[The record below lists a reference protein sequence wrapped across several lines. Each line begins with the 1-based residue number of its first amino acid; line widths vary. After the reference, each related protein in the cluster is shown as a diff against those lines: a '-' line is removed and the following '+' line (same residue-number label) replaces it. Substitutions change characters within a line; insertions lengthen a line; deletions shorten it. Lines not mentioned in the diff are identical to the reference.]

1 MKKILQKLHKIQTE
15 VEKMEKDG
23 YNDFQNY
30 NYLSETQVTLKI
42 KKLLDENKVI
52 FNHSSQITNVITFQN
67 AKGLTN
73 FLTNILVKYSFYDI
87 ESGEKMRGEV
97 CGQGTDSG
105 DKGVYKA
112 ITGAIKYIF
121 MKNFLIPTGDDPEN
135 EKQTSRP
142 TNRQTYQPKAN
153 QQFKQKQ
160 EAPKNLGVCQK
171 CGAEMVYNP
180 KTGNNFCKDKCW
192 LNKKQEQPEEFQ
204 DDIKIENIPF

>member
-1 MKKILQKLHKIQTE
+1 MKNILKKLHKIQTE

-52 FNHSSQITNVITFQN
+52 FNHSSQFTNVITFQN

-135 EKQTSRP
+135 EKKPISQP
-142 TNRQTYQPKAN
+142 TYQPVPQTTNQPANN
-153 QQFKQKQ
+153 QQNC
-160 EAPKNLGVCQK
+160 PK

-180 KTGNNFCKDKCW
+180 KTGKTFCKDKCW
-192 LNKKQEQPEEFQ
+192 LK
-204 DDIKIENIPF
+204 